1 MSEILV
7 SHHLWNI
14 LVNDI
19 NENSCWFSMSLYS
32 PLIFICH
39 PPTHELRAPLTLMN
53 VFPTLMPN
61 MYEDVSD
68 IQLFITVFFSN

>member
-1 MSEILV
+1 
-7 SHHLWNI
+7 
-14 LVNDI
+14 
-19 NENSCWFSMSLYS
+19 MSLYS